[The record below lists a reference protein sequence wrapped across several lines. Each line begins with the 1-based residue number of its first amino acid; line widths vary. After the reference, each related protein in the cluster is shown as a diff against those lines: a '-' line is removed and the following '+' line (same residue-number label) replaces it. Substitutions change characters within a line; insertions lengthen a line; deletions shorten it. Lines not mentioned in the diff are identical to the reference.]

1 MKCCFC
7 FVGGYVLCIKYQ
19 VSRHQHISTL
29 LHQHISKSAHQNF
42 CFAIRF
48 PLIDFC
54 RLHLKRLPTMGW
66 RLACFVIR
74 PCTRARHLRQFRGCI
89 SRFIRAFTS
98 SSERPNCILM
108 ASKGVR
114 SSQAISM
121 MRSISVS
128 LNSFI
133 FCKTGNQ
140 TAKTPLC
147 CVKWPIYE
155 GGRQF
160 MAGCHIFLRFSK

>member
-1 MKCCFC
+1 MFSVHEML
-7 FVGGYVLCIKYQ
+7 FLLCRGVCIMYQ
-19 VSRHQHISTL
+19 DISTL

-42 CFAIRF
+42 CFAILF

-66 RLACFVIR
+66 PLACFVIR
-74 PCTRARHLRQFRGCI
+74 PCTRARHLRQFRGCS

-133 FCKTGNQ
+133 ILYNLKSNSQ
-140 TAKTPLC
+140 NPSLL
-147 CVKWPIYE
+147 
-155 GGRQF
+155 RQ
-160 MAGCHIFLRFSK
+160 MANL